1 MSLYKKFFI
10 LLALVTLA
18 LSLAVKATPA
28 SKSKPLLDLRGYQL
42 PSGLIQ
48 TFKHGTVADPYF
60 GLYAIEIGRKGG
72 LNVSLAEASFIR
84 WGLME
89 QNKDGTFDRYCQ
101 KKEGWVS
108 CGKSDSHDATL
119 ARWMTLLYT
128 AAPRNSALP
137 SAWKESAALAESALM
152 GLRLQS
158 GIYSVFQP
166 GTPGYDG
173 YALFKDNVE
182 VLNAFE
188 QLELIMSE
196 RGEHERAQTFNER
209 SVSLRAA
216 MAKEFGDRP
225 FDMQRFAVG
234 ANYPNWKFYPHGV
247 AIPFGWMEGY
257 FSTPSQADWSKWLAT
272 NYTEWLK
279 NAEVDFPWGLVAVA
293 AAQSGPKEQAE
304 CWLKRTAA
312 QRKTGHRWNVLEEL
326 STQVLLVQPGVRKG
340 HCDLGAQ
347 AG

>member
-1 MSLYKKFFI
+1 MSIYKKLFV
-10 LLALVTLA
+10 LLALTALA
-18 LSLAVKATPA
+18 LSVAVKATPS
-28 SKSKPLLDLRGYQL
+28 SKQKPLLDLKGYQL

-72 LNVSLAEASFIR
+72 LNVALAEAAFIR
-84 WGLME
+84 WGLVE
-89 QNKDGTFDRYCQ
+89 QNSDGTFDRYCQ

-119 ARWMTLLYT
+119 ARWVALLYT
-128 AAPRNSALP
+128 ASPRSSPLP
-137 SAWKESAALAESALM
+137 SAWKESADRAESALM
-152 GLRLQS
+152 GLELKS

-166 GTPGYDG
+166 GTQGYDG

-182 VLNAFE
+182 VLSAFE
-188 QLELIMSE
+188 QLESIMAE
-196 RGEHERAQTFNER
+196 RGENERAKTFRER
-209 SVSLRAA
+209 SNSLRIA
-216 MAKEFGDRP
+216 MAREFGDRP
-225 FDMQRFAVG
+225 FDMHRFAVG
-234 ANYPNWKFYPHGV
+234 ANYPNWRFYPHGV

-257 FSTPSQADWSKWLAT
+257 FSTPSQADWSRWLAT

-293 AAQSGPKEQAE
+293 AAQTGPKEQAE
-304 CWLKRTAA
+304 CWLKRTGA

-326 STQVLLVQPGVRKG
+326 STQVLLAQPQLRKG
-340 HCDLGAQ
+340 HCELKA
-347 AG
+347 